1 MRVFHPCQNNRTSDG
16 GRVPYP
22 HVSRLPTF
30 LQRLQRTRRG
40 REEEQKEEEGK
51 KRKKYPYRRR
61 MHLQS
66 RKPLLQAIVSVI
78 IVVSMLIGC
87 SASDAHGEAAVSRT
101 ERGLE
106 MKCTCN
112 PCGYP
117 CDYSS
122 PPPPPPSPPPPP
134 PPAPYFPPQPFCPPP
149 PMPLR
154 PPPSSWP
161 PYYWLGSPGKLY
173 PVDPGY
179 FPSEARRSC
188 MGLFPALVAI
198 ALPVMWL

>member
-1 MRVFHPCQNNRTSDG
+1 
-16 GRVPYP
+16 
-22 HVSRLPTF
+22 
-30 LQRLQRTRRG
+30 
-40 REEEQKEEEGK
+40 
-51 KRKKYPYRRR
+51 

-78 IVVSMLIGC
+78 IVVVSMLIGC
-87 SASDAHGEAAVSRT
+87 SASDVQGEAAVSRT

-117 CDYSS
+117 CGYSS
-122 PPPPPPSPPPPP
+122 PPPPSPPPPSPPPPP
-134 PPAPYFPPQPFCPPP
+134 VPYYPPQPFCPPP
-149 PMPLR
+149 PMPQR

-173 PVDPGY
+173 PVDPDY

-188 MGLFPALVAI
+188 MSWFPALVAI
-198 ALPVMWL
+198 ALSLMWL